1 MTVEQKIEIVKEFNE
16 AAIAALNSYLDSLYN
31 MTDEYFDEKGNL
43 IEGLTPD
50 KKVEAF
56 IKSLR
61 DESVKFEN
69 IRRKLINKDF
79 KLSLYE
85 INLIA
90 AAFVFVSGGWEKD
103 IAKLQKAKEEAD
115 KVIKKLTSPKE

>member
-31 MTDEYFDEKGNL
+31 MTDEYFDEKGDL
-43 IEGLTPD
+43 IEGLTSD

-90 AAFVFVSGGWEKD
+90 AAFVFVSGVWEKD
-103 IAKLQKAKEEAD
+103 ITKLQKAKEEAD
-115 KVIKKLTSPKE
+115 KVIKNLTSPKE

>member
-31 MTDEYFDEKGNL
+31 MIDEYFDEKGNL

-61 DESVKFEN
+61 DDSVKFEN

-90 AAFVFVSGGWEKD
+90 AAFVFVSGVWEKD
-103 IAKLQKAKEEAD
+103 ITKLQKAKEEAD
-115 KVIKKLTSPKE
+115 KVIKDLTSPKE

>member
-31 MTDEYFDEKGNL
+31 MTDEYFDEKGDL

-69 IRRKLINKDF
+69 VRRKLINKDF

-90 AAFVFVSGGWEKD
+90 AAFVFVSGVWEKD

-115 KVIKKLTSPKE
+115 KVIKNLTSPKE

>member
-50 KKVEAF
+50 KKVETF

-90 AAFVFVSGGWEKD
+90 AAFIFVSGVWEKD
-103 IAKLQKAKEEAD
+103 ITKLQKAKEEAD
-115 KVIKKLTSPKE
+115 KVIKNLTSPKE

>member
-31 MTDEYFDEKGNL
+31 MTDKYFNEKGDL

-90 AAFVFVSGGWEKD
+90 AAFVFVSGVWEKD
-103 IAKLQKAKEEAD
+103 ITKLQKAKEEAD
-115 KVIKKLTSPKE
+115 EVIKNLTSPKE

>member
-50 KKVEAF
+50 KKVETF

-69 IRRKLINKDF
+69 VRRKLINKDF

-90 AAFVFVSGGWEKD
+90 AAFVFVSGVWEKD
-103 IAKLQKAKEEAD
+103 ITKLQKAKEEAD
-115 KVIKKLTSPKE
+115 KVIKNLTSPKE

>member
-69 IRRKLINKDF
+69 VRRKLINKDF

-90 AAFVFVSGGWEKD
+90 AAFVFVSGVWEKD
-103 IAKLQKAKEEAD
+103 IIKLQKAKEEAD
-115 KVIKKLTSPKE
+115 KVIKNLTSPKE